1 MKGSYEVKI
10 SNAKLSFTLQLERN
24 ITVIRGDSAT
34 GKTTFVEMLRDFEQN
49 GRNSGVV
56 VQSSKPCRVL
66 TSVDW
71 EYRLSGIRDS
81 FIFIDEGNAFVRSE
95 AFARAI
101 QGSSNYYVIIT
112 RENLYQLPYSVNSIL
127 KLKKTGKRQ
136 KTYVRSYPLYDHLD
150 DPVESITSVQEI
162 LTEDSN
168 SGHEMFVHIGKQ
180 NGVACI
186 SAQGKSNVFSE
197 LAAHTSNQ
205 VLVIADGAAFDAELE
220 KIHQL
225 MELHPKHISLYLPES
240 FEWLVL
246 KSGILGG
253 QTPDMLLRNPAE
265 NIESSLYF
273 SWELYFTD
281 LLVTLT
287 KDSILHY
294 SKRHLNPAYL
304 QPGNVAKILE
314 AMKR

>member
-205 VLVIADGAAFDAELE
+205 VLVIADGAAFGAELE